1 MSLQAYIYMTLF
13 DSCYTVDDLNSVD
26 DDYTITSA
34 EQCSV
39 LIYVLI

>member
-26 DDYTITSA
+26 DYYTLPA
-34 EQCSV
+34 QNNVQC
-39 LIYVLI
+39 